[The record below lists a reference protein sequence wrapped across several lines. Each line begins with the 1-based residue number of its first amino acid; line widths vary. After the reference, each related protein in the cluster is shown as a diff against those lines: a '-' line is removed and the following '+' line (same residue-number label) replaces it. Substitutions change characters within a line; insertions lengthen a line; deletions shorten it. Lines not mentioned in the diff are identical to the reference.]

1 MPARAV
7 STIQHCRRLGG
18 SLRIAKL
25 RGQRS
30 GAAGG
35 EQSKPTQRPLATCAT
50 AFIAPC
56 HPHPNPNPNPHPNPL
71 LNPYRVDT
79 SQLEPN
85 LGSKVAKNGGFRFQN
100 ESGRPPGDSIWNRK
114 MAEDEMCPL
123 DSPGPPPLKKGGGEE
138 ITASLAVPVPFHVR
152 GLGGL

>member
-50 AFIAPC
+50 AFISPC
-56 HPHPNPNPNPHPNPL
+56 HPHPTPTPIGWTY
-71 LNPYRVDT
+71 LNW
-79 SQLEPN
+79 SQFLVRK
-85 LGSKVAKNGGFRFQN
+85 L
-100 ESGRPPGDSIWNRK
+100 RK
-114 MAEDEMCPL
+114 MVGF
-123 DSPGPPPLKKGGGEE
+123 DSKTNPADPIEERSGEE
-138 ITASLAVPVPFHVR
+138 IRVSLAVPAP
-152 GLGGL
+152 

>member
-56 HPHPNPNPNPHPNPL
+56 HPHPNPNP
-71 LNPYRVDT
+71 YRVDT

-85 LGSKVAKNGGFRFQN
+85 LGSKVAKNGGFRFRN
-100 ESGRPPGDSIWNRK
+100 ES
-114 MAEDEMCPL
+114 
-123 DSPGPPPLKKGGGEE
+123 GPPPLKKGGGEE
-138 ITASLAVPVPFHVR
+138 ITASLAVPVPFRMR
-152 GLGGL
+152 GLGGP